1 MQIRGK
7 RKEEQMNKQET
18 LKKNDE
24 KLINSLEKRGRT

>member
-1 MQIRGK
+1 MQIREK